1 MKKWLAA
8 ALVLVLVLSVWGTAT
23 AAVSE
28 DPAFTS
34 EASAASEVAS
44 DTSEASAVTSE
55 DASIVSEEPS
65 AVSHEVVLGDPTG
78 DGSVDMK
85 DVLVIRK
92 YIAGLSDSI
101 NVAAADVTGDGSVDM
116 KDVLRIRKFIASL
129 STLDGIDLVTTT
141 KRTTTTTKP
150 TTTTTKRTTTT
161 TKRTT
166 TTTKRTTTTTKRTA
180 TTTKRTTTTTKRTTT
195 TTKRTTAASGSIKTN
210 DSFVFRRNEYATVS
224 IVGKPNTKYTITV
237 YYKSGA
243 STAEGLEPKTSD
255 ANGNVSWT
263 WKIGGRTSPG
273 TYRLVIAGDGESI
286 ERQFTV
292 ITD

>member
-28 DPAFTS
+28 DPAF
-34 EASAASEVAS
+34 
-44 DTSEASAVTSE
+44 TSEASAVTSE

-141 KRTTTTTKP
+141 KRTTTTTK
-150 TTTTTKRTTTT
+150 RTTTT

-166 TTTKRTTTTTKRTA
+166 

-273 TYRLVIAGDGESI
+273 TYRLVIAGGGESI